1 MASEN
6 VTELLTTL
14 TVAQYDVC
22 YNFFS
27 LVIAAMGT
35 ATTFFFFQY
44 PMVAKP
50 FRTALVISGLVTAI
64 ACYHYIRIFGS
75 FTEAYTT
82 RYDGGTLVID
92 GPHIEFND
100 AYRYVDWLLT
110 VPLLL
115 TELILVMN
123 LGPDETRTRC
133 LTLGGLAAIMII
145 LGYPGEIS
153 SDNKTRWVFWVLAM
167 IPFIVIVVIL
177 FVGLKGAVDR
187 QPEAAKDL
195 VSSARFLTVISWC
208 TYPIVFIL
216 PMCGVSGGSAFA
228 GVQVGYS
235 IADLIAKPGL
245 GLIVWMI
252 ASRKSELALE
262 SSDA

>member
-1 MASEN
+1 MTNSTDL
-6 VTELLTTL
+6 VTLS
-14 TVAQYDVC
+14 VAQYDIC

-35 ATTFFFFQY
+35 STLFFFFQY
-44 PMVAKP
+44 PMVRKN
-50 FRTALVISGLVTAI
+50 FRTPLVISGLVTAI

-82 RYDGGTLVID
+82 AYVNGELVIN

-115 TELILVMN
+115 TELIVVMN

-133 LTLGGLAAIMII
+133 LTLGGLSAIMII

-153 SDNKTRWVFWVLAM
+153 TDNTTRWIFWVLAM
-167 IPFIVIVVIL
+167 IPFILIIYIL
-177 FVGLKGAVDR
+177 FAGLRAAVEQ
-187 QPEAAKDL
+187 QPEAVKGL
-195 VSSARFLTVISWC
+195 VSSARYLTVASWC
-208 TYPIVFIL
+208 TYPIIFIL
-216 PMCGVSGGSAFA
+216 PMLGLSGGSAFA

-245 GLIVWMI
+245 GLMVWMI
-252 ASRKSELALE
+252 ASRKNELQIEA
-262 SSDA
+262 SDA